1 MIPPQYFL
9 GSLYYVFSVS
19 TIDPLSEHCLLTPS
33 MGSLLAHHYLLVTI
47 SVNMAGITNLG
58 VGIAPSITSSYAG
71 LEWPP
76 KILEIILRC
85 RSLPTDNR
93 FFSFFFQD
101 KPSFWYQEG
110 TCIDTLI
117 QCSYRR
123 HRFSKRTHAYRG
135 DVTSAS
141 PLVNLVYFLGGN
153 FYLVGYQR
161 G

>member
-58 VGIAPSITSSYAG
+58 VGIAPSITTSSYAG

-93 FFSFFFQD
+93 FFYFFSRQAF
-101 KPSFWYQEG
+101 
-110 TCIDTLI
+110 ILI
-117 QCSYRR
+117 SGRY
-123 HRFSKRTHAYRG
+123 
-135 DVTSAS
+135 
-141 PLVNLVYFLGGN
+141 VY
-153 FYLVGYQR
+153 
-161 G
+161 

>member
-93 FFSFFFQD
+93 FFSFFFKTSLHSD
-101 KPSFWYQEG
+101 IRKVRVLTPSSSVHIDDTGSPNAHMLTEVTWPQQALWWTWSIFWVAIF
-110 TCIDTLI
+110 TW
-117 QCSYRR
+117 
-123 HRFSKRTHAYRG
+123 
-135 DVTSAS
+135 
-141 PLVNLVYFLGGN
+141 
-153 FYLVGYQR
+153 
-161 G
+161 